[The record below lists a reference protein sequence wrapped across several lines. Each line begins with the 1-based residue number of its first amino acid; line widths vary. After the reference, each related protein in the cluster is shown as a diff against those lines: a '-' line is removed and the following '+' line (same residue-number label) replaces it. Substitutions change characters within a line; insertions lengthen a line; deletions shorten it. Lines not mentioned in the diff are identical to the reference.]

1 MRKYFLFFVVKT
13 IRDMK
18 HKGNKGENSLYRERK
33 IKELFTKL
41 KRTGKYGTIGEICRE
56 ISCMEMDRYY
66 ISEERA
72 CEIYY
77 RYRRNGTIESCS
89 KYAYTL
95 RLDLVHLCEKIR
107 KEKGIESMRHV
118 VREALEYPAQC
129 IGISP
134 SRIQRILEE
143 GGML

>member
-1 MRKYFLFFVVKT
+1 
-13 IRDMK
+13 MK
-18 HKGNKGENSLYRERK
+18 HKGSKGENSLYRERK

-41 KRTGKYGTIGEICRE
+41 KRTGLYATIGEICRE
-56 ISCMEMDRYY
+56 ISTMKMDRYY

-77 RYRRNGTIESCS
+77 RYRRSGKIESCS

-95 RLDLVHLCEKIR
+95 RLDLVHLCERIR
-107 KEKGIESMRHV
+107 KEKNLECMRHV
-118 VREALEYPAQC
+118 VREALEHPARS

>member
-1 MRKYFLFFVVKT
+1 
-13 IRDMK
+13 MK
-18 HKGNKGENSLYRERK
+18 HKGSKGDNCQYRERK

-41 KRTGKYGTIGEICRE
+41 KRTGQYGTIGEICRE
-56 ISCMEMDRYY
+56 ISTMEVDRYY

-77 RYRRNGTIESCS
+77 RYRRSGQIESCS

-95 RLDLVHLCEKIR
+95 RLDFVHLCERIR
-107 KEKGIESMRHV
+107 KEKNIECMRHV
-118 VREALEYPAQC
+118 VREALEHPAQC